1 TATGPDRFPPFRL
14 GGSEA
19 GWEAGG
25 GSAAS
30 EVVWVYAV
38 TADLDTDQI
47 SGLTGVAG
55 EPVRVVSEPDDADPE
70 GRSPGSPRIGAVV
83 GSVDDAVF
91 GQKSLT
97 SLRTDLTSVETVG
110 RAHHKVIASTASAG
124 PVVPLRL
131 ATTYPDDATIR
142 TLLAARRAEFTE
154 MLQDFTGRQEWG
166 VKVHVE
172 PLAVAARPA
181 CETGR
186 EWRWVTAE
194 AWVEK
199 IGQALS
205 AIAVATR
212 RHPSPDPVPGDQ
224 AGWLALHGAYLLSAE
239 RSAEVGEIVQALP
252 RVRADGPRPRRGAC
266 GAPGRRDRPVAAIL
280 VRGQSLR
287 APLGRASNTGGPLSS
302 GQPRKTRDGRRF
314 SVVAWSSTVADSLPS
329 RCR

>member
-1 TATGPDRFPPFRL
+1 VKADV
-14 GGSEA
+14 EA
-19 GWEAGG
+19 GW

-38 TADLDTDQI
+38 TADLDADQI
-47 SGLTGVAG
+47 CGLTGVAG
-55 EPVRVVSEPDDADPE
+55 EPVRVVTE
-70 GRSPGSPRIGAVV
+70 GILGAVV

-91 GQKSLT
+91 GEESLT
-97 SLRTDLTSVETVG
+97 SLLTDVTSVETVG
-110 RAHHKVIASTASAG
+110 RAHHRVIASTASAG

-142 TLLAARRAEFTE
+142 TRLAARRAELTE

-166 VKVHVE
+166 VKVYVE
-172 PLAVAARPA
+172 PWAVAARDDSADEP
-181 CETGR
+181 GR

-224 AGWLALHGAYLLSAE
+224 AGWMALHGAYLLSAE
-239 RSAEVGEIVQALP
+239 RSAEFAET
-252 RVRADGPRPRRGAC
+252 VRAL
-266 GAPGRRDRPVAAIL
+266 AAEHDA
-280 VRGQSLR
+280 LR
-287 APLGRASNTGGPLSS
+287 ADVTGPWPPYSFADRA
-302 GQPRKTRDGRRF
+302 DH
-314 SVVAWSSTVADSLPS
+314 
-329 RCR
+329 

>member
-1 TATGPDRFPPFRL
+1 MKRDG
-14 GGSEA
+14 
-19 GWEAGG
+19 EAGG

-55 EPVRVVSEPDDADPE
+55 EPVRLVSEPDDADPE

-97 SLRTDLTSVETVG
+97 SLLTDLTSVETVG

-142 TLLAARRAEFTE
+142 TLLAARRAELTE

-166 VKVHVE
+166 VKVYVE

-239 RSAEVGEIVQALP
+239 RSAEFGEIVQALAAEHDAL
-252 RVRADGPRPRRGAC
+252 RADVTGPWPPYSFA
-266 GAPGRRDRPVAAIL
+266 DRA
-280 VRGQSLR
+280 
-287 APLGRASNTGGPLSS
+287 
-302 GQPRKTRDGRRF
+302 
-314 SVVAWSSTVADSLPS
+314 
-329 RCR
+329 